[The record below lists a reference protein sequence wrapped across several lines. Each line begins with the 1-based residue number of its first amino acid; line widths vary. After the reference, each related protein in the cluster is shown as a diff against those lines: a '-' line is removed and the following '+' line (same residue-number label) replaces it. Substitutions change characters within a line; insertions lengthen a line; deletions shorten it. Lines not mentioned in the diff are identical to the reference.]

1 MNGAAPT
8 LAPMMCG
15 SAAAPPDLEGW
26 VCEPKWDGVRTVL
39 AIDASGLVAK
49 SRNGND
55 VTAAYPELAGLAA
68 IGGRR
73 SLVLDS
79 EVITLDA
86 GGRPSFERLQRRMHV
101 RRPSQELVTSV
112 PVHIICFDVLWI
124 DGEDLCALPLTERR
138 TRLEELAA
146 QEAAIELCPRLP
158 DGCTP
163 DELLDACRASG
174 MEGFVA
180 KRVESPYLP
189 GKRSPAWT
197 KVKAVRRREVV
208 VGGWQEGEH
217 GRAGRI
223 GSLAIGW
230 VDPDHAAAWPDG
242 ACLRWAGQ
250 VGSGFTDLL
259 LDQVGAVMTRYAR
272 DDPPFLDAPRGA
284 KIHWVDPVLVVEVQF
299 TEVTTAGT
307 LRHPVLKGTRP
318 DLDAAQVGPGEG
330 LGP

>member
-1 MNGAAPT
+1 M
-8 LAPMMCG
+8 LCG
-15 SAAAPPDLEGW
+15 SSTAPPDLDGW
-26 VCEPKWDGVRTVL
+26 VCEPKWDGIRAIL
-39 AIDASGLVAK
+39 AIDGTGLVAR

-55 VTAAYPELAGLAA
+55 VTGAYPELHGLAR
-68 IGGRR
+68 IGERR
-73 SLVLDS
+73 SVVLDG

-86 GGRPSFERLQRRMHV
+86 SGRPSFERLQRRMHV
-101 RRPSQELVTSV
+101 RRPSPELVASV
-112 PVHIICFDVLWI
+112 PVHIICFDLLWA
-124 DGEDLCALPLTERR
+124 DDEDLCALPLSQRR
-138 TRLEELAA
+138 ERLEELAGR
-146 QEAAIELCPRLP
+146 ESAIELCPRLP
-158 DGCTP
+158 GDCTP
-163 DELLDACRASG
+163 HELLDACRASG

-217 GRAGRI
+217 GRSGRI

-230 VDPDHAAAWPDG
+230 VDPAQADRWPEG
-242 ACLRWAGQ
+242 PCLRWAGQ

-259 LDQVGAVMTRYAR
+259 LDQVGAVMKRYGR
-272 DDPPFLDAPRGA
+272 DTSPFLDPPRGA
-284 KIHWVDPVLVVEVQF
+284 RIHWVDPVLVVEVQF

-318 DLDAAQVGPGEG
+318 DLHAAQVGPGEG